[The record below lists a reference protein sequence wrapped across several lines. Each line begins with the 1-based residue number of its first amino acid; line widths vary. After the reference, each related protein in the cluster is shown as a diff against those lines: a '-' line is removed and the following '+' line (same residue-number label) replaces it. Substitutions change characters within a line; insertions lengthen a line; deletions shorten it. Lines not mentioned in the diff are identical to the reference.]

1 MIVVVF
7 LVVVVLVDK
16 VVVVEFEAR
25 GQHRMVVRP
34 TSAKIAR
41 IEPPRL
47 DALCSHD
54 MYRTLSLITYSTYV
68 Q

>member
-1 MIVVVF
+1 MIVVV
-7 LVVVVLVDK
+7 VVVVLVDK
-16 VVVVEFEAR
+16 VEFEAR

-41 IEPPRL
+41 IDRDSML
-47 DALCSHD
+47 LSALMVCIVL
-54 MYRTLSLITYSTYV
+54 YLITYSTYV